1 MAQIACGRFGQ
12 QQEPLHRTNVR
23 LIAVN
28 EGVDTDPGFDDV
40 QRIRGQVKRY
50 PDGWGEAHPLTG
62 LMYCADCGGKMYVH
76 RVNNG
81 KRVPMYVCGNY
92 AKQPVGTLCQLAHR
106 IKADHV
112 MEIVAKTIKE
122 VIPYAGLDKERFAE
136 EIQSHIED
144 RQ

>member
-50 PDGWGEAHPLTG
+50 PDGWGDAHPLTG

-112 MEIVAKTIKE
+112 MKIVAKTIKE
-122 VIPYAGLDKERFAE
+122 VIPYAGLDKGRFAE
-136 EIQSHIED
+136 EIQSHIEN

>member
-1 MAQIACGRFGQ
+1 MPIIDQK
-12 QQEPLHRTNVR
+12 T
-23 LIAVN
+23 
-28 EGVDTDPGFDDV
+28 FDNV

-50 PDGWGEAHPLTG
+50 PDGWGDAHPLTG

-92 AKQPVGTLCQLAHR
+92 AKQPVGTLCQSAHR
-106 IKADHV
+106 IKADHAI
-112 MEIVAKTIKE
+112 IVAKTIKE
-122 VIPYAGLDKERFAE
+122 VIQHFAE
-136 EIQSHIED
+136 EIQSHIEN